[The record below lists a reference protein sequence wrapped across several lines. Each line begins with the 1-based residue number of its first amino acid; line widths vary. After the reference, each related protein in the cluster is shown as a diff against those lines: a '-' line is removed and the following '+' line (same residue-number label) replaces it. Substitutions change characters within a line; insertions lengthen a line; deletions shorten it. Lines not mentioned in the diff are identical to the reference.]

1 MSGDLDSMRIK
12 IINLFNLLNRLLSAR
27 SNNIISENFNQK
39 IRIFSQSVVKIFL
52 KKQKNYIRNSKSII
66 LFFIFTIALCLQPAI
81 ANSLNPP
88 QKPISVNASGNI
100 ANANLFDRG
109 KALYTTGKFR
119 EAIQT
124 WEQAV
129 QFYQQQNDDLALA
142 TTLSNLSLAYQELGQ
157 WQLAENSVNRS
168 LQIAQSITP
177 QTEASQ
183 KEIAKA
189 LDAKGSFWLSVGNP
203 ENAIDVWREAATLHI
218 KFGDVTNQIRNTLNQ
233 EQALKIQGFYRR
245 SLQTLEDLLP
255 TLKTQPDSLL
265 KAIALSHYGEMLSMT
280 GSNSL
285 ARQTLEQ
292 SLQILQRLP
301 KTADIE
307 RSEQE
312 SIVLTNLGNL
322 DRADDNA
329 SSATDFY
336 NRSIEVAIQ
345 PTTKLQGKL
354 NLLSLEIESSKLE
367 SALELR
373 SQISPIVANLPASYS
388 GIRARINYAESILKL
403 TKLVTVQDQLSLRR
417 DAAQVLAEAVKQ
429 AQAINSQSLLAYSL
443 GSLGNVYEQ
452 SQQLTEAIDLT
463 QQAIAIAQS
472 INAPDISYRW
482 QWQLGRL
489 LKAKGDRKS
498 AIASYTEAIRNLRQL
513 RSDLA
518 FINSN
523 VQFSFRESVEPVY
536 RQLVSLLLQPDE
548 TNQQTNDDKQKNLIK
563 AQAAI
568 ESLQLAELVN
578 FFRSDCLN
586 AAQVDINQL
595 DRTAA
600 VIYPILLEDRL
611 EVIISLPQQPLS
623 HYATAITPQ
632 QIDSI
637 VTDLRNDLRDTSSQD
652 YLEHSQKLYDL
663 LIRPTA
669 KALEQSQVQT
679 IVFVLDGSL
688 RNVPMAV
695 LNDGKQFL
703 VEKYSIAL
711 TPGLQL
717 VDPKPIARQKIAAL
731 TGGLTEAKQG
741 FSALPSVNKELQ
753 EVKNQIPSSTVLID
767 ANFTKQNLEKA
778 LVEYPAPIIHL
789 ATHGNFSSQAENTFL
804 LTYDGKLNI
813 ETLTQ
818 LLLAKNRFNTE
829 PVELLILSACQTA
842 VGDKRAALG
851 MAGMAV
857 RAGARSTIASL
868 WSVDDEATSLFM
880 ISLYKSLST
889 AQTTKSE
896 SLREAQLSLLKD
908 NKHTHPYFW
917 APFVLLGNW
926 L

>member
-1 MSGDLDSMRIK
+1 MRIK
-12 IINLFNLLNRLLSAR
+12 IINLFNLLNRLLNAR
-27 SNNIISENFNQK
+27 SNNIISENFKQK
-39 IRIFSQSVVKIFL
+39 IRIFSKLVVKIFL
-52 KKQKNYIRNSKSII
+52 KKQKNHIRNSKSII

-81 ANSLNPP
+81 ANSLNPS
-88 QKPISVNASGNI
+88 QKHTSVNASSNI

-109 KALYTTGKFR
+109 KALYITGKFR
-119 EAIQT
+119 EAVQT

-129 QFYQQQNDDLALA
+129 EFYQQQNDYLALA

-183 KEIAKA
+183 KEIARA
-189 LDAKGSFWLSVGNP
+189 LDAKGSFLLSVGNP

-218 KFGDVTNQIRNTLNQ
+218 KLGDVTNQIRNTLNQ

-285 ARQTLEQ
+285 AKQILEQ
-292 SLQILQRLP
+292 SLQMMQSLP
-301 KTADIE
+301 KQPNTVDIE
-307 RSEQE
+307 RSEQQ
-312 SIVLTNLGNL
+312 SIVLINLGNL

-329 SSATDFY
+329 SSAMDFY

-345 PTTKLQGKL
+345 PITKLQGKL

-367 SALELR
+367 SALTLN
-373 SQISPIVANLPASYS
+373 SQLKPIVANLPASYS

-403 TKLVTVQDQLSLRR
+403 TKLATVQDQLSLRR

-429 AQAINSQSLLAYSL
+429 AQAINSQSLLAYAL

-695 LNDGKQFL
+695 LNDGNQFL

-889 AQTTKSE
+889 GQTTKSE

-908 NKHTHPYFW
+908 QKHTHPYFW